1 MQRLNGIGIFIF
13 LMFLSWTGYGQDC
26 RFNITVQV
34 KDSLSSEPIE
44 NVAIIPNS
52 GNPEITDEKGIAF
65 FKNICPG
72 KWTVSTSH
80 LGYIPQEKTIIL
92 LGDQKLTIL
101 LATDPQ
107 LLEAV
112 TIAGAK
118 VEKPEIKEEIKD
130 VQLFGTRGLSLAQ
143 ALQQV
148 NGVRLLST
156 GAGISKPIL
165 SGMHSNR
172 IVIVNHGVRL
182 ESQQWGTDHAPEI
195 DPFSAGKLTVI
206 KGASTVR
213 FGPEAMGGVIQV
225 EPEAFDPSK
234 KIRGDIQI
242 AGFSN
247 NRMGALSGMV
257 EWNHNNLG
265 IRLQGTL
272 KKGGN
277 LRIPRYYLANTGLE
291 ETNFSILT
299 QYETGKIQW
308 KGTFQLFSSQIG
320 LYPGAHLENLDDL
333 KNAIESPIPLIPAN
347 FSYTIDR
354 PNQTVQHLTG
364 KIEGTGIWNEK
375 NSTKFGLS
383 IQENVRKEFDI
394 RSFLENPE
402 LNLRLLSII
411 ANAHHTIF
419 WNQSL
424 TWENGL
430 SLSYQQNINDPVSSR
445 IFIRNFETL
454 LPAAY
459 SILSLKKNPRW
470 THEAGVRYDYRWFQS
485 YYRNNNELI
494 QHERVFSNAT
504 FTLGTLYRPITPLT
518 ISANLASAWRP
529 PAPNELYANGLHQ
542 GLAAIEKGNQDFSQ
556 EESLYLG
563 LKIDWSP
570 DSNFSVSLDF
580 THNNI
585 KNYIFLE
592 PVLPPAL
599 TINGYYPLFEY
610 RQTNAQILS
619 SEFQMTWSPLHWL
632 SFNGKGSWI
641 RAKDQ
646 IKKDWII
653 FMPAD
658 RYEFNTTFKPFQRGE
673 FATISLI
680 HTAEQTRI
688 PNPQNGS
695 IDYAPPPKGFVVVNL
710 EGGFPIT
717 QSGIFL
723 GFSIYNLTNT
733 SYREY
738 LNRLRYF
745 ADEAG
750 WNAAIR
756 IKIPIS

>member
-1 MQRLNGIGIFIF
+1 
-13 LMFLSWTGYGQDC
+13 
-26 RFNITVQV
+26 
-34 KDSLSSEPIE
+34 
-44 NVAIIPNS
+44 
-52 GNPEITDEKGIAF
+52 
-65 FKNICPG
+65 
-72 KWTVSTSH
+72 
-80 LGYIPQEKTIIL
+80 
-92 LGDQKLTIL
+92 
-101 LATDPQ
+101 
-107 LLEAV
+107 
-112 TIAGAK
+112 
-118 VEKPEIKEEIKD
+118 
-130 VQLFGTRGLSLAQ
+130 
-143 ALQQV
+143 
-148 NGVRLLST
+148 
-156 GAGISKPIL
+156 
-165 SGMHSNR
+165 
-172 IVIVNHGVRL
+172 
-182 ESQQWGTDHAPEI
+182 
-195 DPFSAGKLTVI
+195 
-206 KGASTVR
+206 
-213 FGPEAMGGVIQV
+213 MGGVIQV

-333 KNAIESPIPLIPAN
+333 KNAIESHIPLIPAN
-347 FSYTIDR
+347 FTYSIDR

-504 FTLGTLYRPITPLT
+504 FT
-518 ISANLASAWRP
+518 
-529 PAPNELYANGLHQ
+529 
-542 GLAAIEKGNQDFSQ
+542 
-556 EESLYLG
+556 
-563 LKIDWSP
+563 
-570 DSNFSVSLDF
+570 
-580 THNNI
+580 
-585 KNYIFLE
+585 
-592 PVLPPAL
+592 
-599 TINGYYPLFEY
+599 
-610 RQTNAQILS
+610 
-619 SEFQMTWSPLHWL
+619 
-632 SFNGKGSWI
+632 
-641 RAKDQ
+641 
-646 IKKDWII
+646 
-653 FMPAD
+653 
-658 RYEFNTTFKPFQRGE
+658 
-673 FATISLI
+673 
-680 HTAEQTRI
+680 
-688 PNPQNGS
+688 
-695 IDYAPPPKGFVVVNL
+695 
-710 EGGFPIT
+710 
-717 QSGIFL
+717 
-723 GFSIYNLTNT
+723 
-733 SYREY
+733 
-738 LNRLRYF
+738 
-745 ADEAG
+745 
-750 WNAAIR
+750 
-756 IKIPIS
+756 